1 MKIVVVVPTYNEA
14 ENIGRL
20 IDALA
25 VAFKN
30 IPQHEMCLLVVD
42 GNSPDGTA
50 EVVRNKSAEYPWAHL
65 LLEENK
71 AGIGAAYFCAFKYAI
86 HELGAEVIVEM
97 DGDFQHDPQELID
110 LIKPFSEGYD
120 YVIGSR
126 FVKGGGIPREWAFY
140 RKFLSIGGSVFS
152 KVVLGI
158 YNVDDFTTGFKAS
171 RVRGFLEKIDFD
183 TIKTKSFAYKIDLLF
198 RMHKLGAKIKQ
209 VPIQFGLRDRGTSK
223 IEGGTFFDSLKT
235 VIQIRLEDSKSF
247 IRFCAVGFMGLFV
260 DAGLFNLMS
269 ISLFKPHVSA
279 ILSGFVAMIT
289 TFALNNSWSF
299 GDRRKQQLGQLL
311 QSFPVYG
318 VFSTIPILLRSK
330 LVDYSILTFGQNSL
344 VYNTAFFIGVLFGLI
359 WNYVVYSK
367 IVWRKQGK

>member
-1 MKIVVVVPTYNEA
+1 
-14 ENIGRL
+14 
-20 IDALA
+20 
-25 VAFKN
+25 
-30 IPQHEMCLLVVD
+30 
-42 GNSPDGTA
+42 
-50 EVVRNKSAEYPWAHL
+50 
-65 LLEENK
+65 
-71 AGIGAAYFCAFKYAI
+71 
-86 HELGAEVIVEM
+86 
-97 DGDFQHDPQELID
+97 
-110 LIKPFSEGYD
+110 
-120 YVIGSR
+120 
-126 FVKGGGIPREWAFY
+126 
-140 RKFLSIGGSVFS
+140 
-152 KVVLGI
+152 
-158 YNVDDFTTGFKAS
+158 
-171 RVRGFLEKIDFD
+171 
-183 TIKTKSFAYKIDLLF
+183 
-198 RMHKLGAKIKQ
+198 MHKLGAKIKQ